1 MQERQESWN
10 IFDWNIFGGVLD
22 GVVAIGATRDKE
34 SLRFGLPV
42 TKARCVVRFVHGK
55 QRIQNGIA
63 RPARSAY

>member
-1 MQERQESWN
+1 
-10 IFDWNIFGGVLD
+10 
-22 GVVAIGATRDKE
+22 
-34 SLRFGLPV
+34 LPV

>member
-10 IFDWNIFGGVLD
+10 IFGWNIFGGVLD
-22 GVVAIGATRDKE
+22 GEVAVGTTRDKE

-55 QRIQNGIA
+55 QRIKNGIA
-63 RPARSAY
+63 RPPSRAY